1 MHHIHP
7 PPLHYHQQQGGCD
20 SSQLLI
26 LFVGELITF
35 YDSSFAYRFTNPAK
49 KILKKIKHILIKNM
63 YDFLFGLSQK
73 LKTDAHILIIS
84 IFSNYGEVKSSFLCY
99 VFYYILFYVV
109 FISFFSFYFS
119 YSLFFIFRFYGLF
132 PIIVLCSFFGFLLV
146 CVCVSLIC
154 LILLF
159 YYSLLI
165 TIYMLYII

>member
-1 MHHIHP
+1 MIHYLRSV
-7 PPLHYHQQQGGCD
+7 PLVNQ
-20 SSQLLI
+20 
-26 LFVGELITF
+26 
-35 YDSSFAYRFTNPAK
+35 
-49 KILKKIKHILIKNM
+49 KILKKMKHILIKNM
-63 YDFLFGLSQK
+63 CDFLFGPLQE
-73 LKTDAHILIIS
+73 LKKGIRILIIS

-99 VFYYILFYVV
+99 VSVIFFFMLFY
-109 FISFFSFYFS
+109 IIFSFYFL
-119 YSLFFIFRFYGLF
+119 YSLFFIFRSYGLF

>member
-1 MHHIHP
+1 MNHIFYWLAFQIF
-7 PPLHYHQQQGGCD
+7 PL
-20 SSQLLI
+20 
-26 LFVGELITF
+26 
-35 YDSSFAYRFTNPAK
+35 TNQK
-49 KILKKIKHILIKNM
+49 NIKKIKHILNKNM
-63 YDFLFGLSQK
+63 YDFLIKHPQD
-73 LKTDAHILIIS
+73 LKTGTHILIIS

-99 VFYYILFYVV
+99 VSVIFFFMLFLCH
-109 FISFFSFYFS
+109 FFLFYFS
-119 YSLFFIFRFYGLF
+119 YSLFFIFRSYRRF

>member
-1 MHHIHP
+1 MIE
-7 PPLHYHQQQGGCD
+7 
-20 SSQLLI
+20 SSYLDLCRLLI
-26 LFVGELITF
+26 
-35 YDSSFAYRFTNPAK
+35 DSPNHTK
-49 KILKKIKHILIKNM
+49 KLKNKHILIKNM
-63 YDFLFGLSQK
+63 YDFLFGLLQE

-84 IFSNYGEVKSSFLCY
+84 IFSNYGEVKSSFLCCC
-99 VFYYILFYVV
+99 FGYILFYVV
-109 FISFFSFYFS
+109 FFIIFFLFYFS
-119 YSLFFIFRFYGLF
+119 YSLFFIFRSYGLF